1 MRVRSLLL
9 IVGLTCFALPLSAAV
24 RGKDAMYVGGTISAI
39 PENTKGKFDLSDL
52 NAARFAPKKG
62 QLLAIYYERVTAIE
76 YGQKAGRRVG
86 AALVVSP
93 LFLFSKKR
101 KHYVTI
107 SFTDENGRGQSAVFE
122 LSKGVVHEVVSTFE
136 TRSGKKIEFESD
148 EARKQYEEAK

>member
-1 MRVRSLLL
+1 MRIQTGLLL
-9 IVGLTCFALPLSAAV
+9 AVALCLVMPTAAAV
-24 RGKDAMYVGGTISAI
+24 RGKDAMYVGGTISSI
-39 PENTKGKFDLSDL
+39 PENTKGKFDLSDPS
-52 NAARFAPKKG
+52 AARFGPKKG
-62 QLLAIYYERVTAIE
+62 EPLAIPYERVTAIE

-107 SFTDENGRGQSAVFE
+107 SFTDENGQGQAAVFE